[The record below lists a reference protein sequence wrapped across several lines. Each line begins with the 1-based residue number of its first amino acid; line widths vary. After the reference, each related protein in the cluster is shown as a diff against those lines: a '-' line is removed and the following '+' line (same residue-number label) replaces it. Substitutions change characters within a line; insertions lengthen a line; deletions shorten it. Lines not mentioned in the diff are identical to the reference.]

1 MSNDETR
8 PQSQELPAEPVSPG
22 SVTQMLL
29 RWQQGDE
36 RAFGELAPIVY
47 AELKGH
53 ARRYLRS
60 ERRDHTLQSTALVHE
75 ALLRLMHGAPV
86 QWSNRA
92 HFLRLVSK
100 LMRRI
105 LVDHARGRQASKRN
119 SGAAVLSL
127 DEVGEIRAGAELD
140 SQFHELLGNTLAHQ
154 DAAATADVCG
164 VDRALEKLNAI
175 DSRQA
180 QLVELRFFGGMTID
194 ETALALGVSAATV
207 KREWTMARAWLQR
220 ELHEAF

>member
-1 MSNDETR
+1 MSKNKAGPEGHAI
-8 PQSQELPAEPVSPG
+8 PADTAAAG
-22 SVTQMLL
+22 AVTQMLV

-47 AELKGH
+47 AELKAH

-60 ERRDHTLQSTALVHE
+60 ERRDHTLQGTALVHE
-75 ALLRLMHGAPV
+75 ALLRLMNGATV
-86 QWSNRA
+86 KWTNRA
-92 HFLRLVSK
+92 HFLHLVSK
-100 LMRRI
+100 MMRRI
-105 LVDHARGRQASKRN
+105 LVDHARSRLASKRN

-127 DEVGEIRAGAELD
+127 DAVREGQIESGAESPLD
-140 SQFHELLGNTLAHQ
+140 ELLGHTLANQ

-164 VDRALEKLNAI
+164 VDRALEKLNAL
-175 DSRQA
+175 DARQA

-207 KREWTMARAWLQR
+207 KREWTVARAWLRR
-220 ELHEAF
+220 ELRQAI